1 MFTGIF
7 LVKVENVISIDVV
20 VILSVETVEITSYV
34 RHKNDLLLEA
44 IKRSGL
50 TKKGRDSSFQFDYL
64 PIYGKKSRSIVIK
77 VG

>member
-1 MFTGIF
+1 MKMLLIQ
-7 LVKVENVISIDVV
+7 VENVISIAWV
-20 VILSVETVEITSYV
+20 VILSVESVDKTSYV
-34 RHKNDLLLEA
+34 QHKNDLLLEA

-50 TKKGRDSSFQFDYL
+50 TKRGRDSSFQFDYL